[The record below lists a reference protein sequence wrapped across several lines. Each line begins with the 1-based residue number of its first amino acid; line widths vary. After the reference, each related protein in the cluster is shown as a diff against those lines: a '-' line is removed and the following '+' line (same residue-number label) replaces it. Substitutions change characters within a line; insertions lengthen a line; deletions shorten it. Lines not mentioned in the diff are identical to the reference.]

1 MTSFD
6 ITAGSQ
12 LYLDWINETCR

>member
-12 LYLDWINETCR
+12 LYLDWIDETCR